1 MPPLFAPPD
10 GAPTRPFLPVQSP
23 RQRYPIHASESPGAL
38 RSRALVG
45 ADTVPQGYGNAPIG
59 PDSGT
64 VAGIVLGS
72 VAGFLLLLA
81 FIYWCINIGQGPRM
95 IEEGSVGGGTES
107 VVSWHSRPHG
117 PPRRHHRRSRHS
129 PRQEKIE
136 IRRERERPVPVRVER
151 EDQIIVEE
159 FQTRS
164 RSRSRPR
171 DRSVSRGP
179 PPPPRSVLSDGGDV
193 IIVEE
198 DHTPPRRRRDSM
210 RSQRTRR
217 SDDRRSPY
225 REDVYVR
232 DVSRQR
238 SRSRA

>member
-1 MPPLFAPPD
+1 MPPLLHTPD
-10 GAPTRPFLPVQSP
+10 GASTPSFFS
-23 RQRYPIHASESPGAL
+23 IHAPH
-38 RSRALVG
+38 SRYSIPLFNTPETLKPRLLVG
-45 ADTVPQGYGNAPIG
+45 ADTVPQGYGNAPFG

-81 FIYWCINIGQGPRM
+81 FIYWCINIGNGPRM
-95 IEEGSVGGGTES
+95 LEEGSVGGAAASE
-107 VVSWHSRPHG
+107 VSWHSRPRG

-129 PRQEKIE
+129 PRREKIE
-136 IRRERERPVPVRVER
+136 IRRERVVPVQAQRDE
-151 EDQIIVEE
+151 QIIVEE
-159 FQTRS
+159 FGPRS

-171 DRSVSRGP
+171 DRTVSRGP
-179 PPPPRSVLSDGGDV
+179 PAPQSVLSEGDDM

-198 DHTPPRRRRDSM
+198 DRTPPRRRRDSM

-225 REDVYVR
+225 REDVYIR

-238 SRSRA
+238 SRSRV

>member
-1 MPPLFAPPD
+1 MPPLPHPPN
-10 GAPTRPFLPVQSP
+10 GALTRPFFSIHSP
-23 RQRYPIHASESPGAL
+23 HLRYPFTAFESSESL
-38 RSRALVG
+38 KSRTLVG
-45 ADTVPQGYGNAPIG
+45 ATTVPQGYGNAPFG

-64 VAGIVLGS
+64 VVGITLGS

-95 IEEGSVGGGTES
+95 LEEGSVGGATAS
-107 VVSWHSRPHG
+107 VVSWHSRPRG

-129 PRQEKIE
+129 PRHEKIE
-136 IRRERERPVPVRVER
+136 IRRERERVVPVQVER
-151 EDQIIVEE
+151 DEQIIVEE
-159 FQTRS
+159 FGRPIS

-171 DRSVSRGP
+171 ERSVSHG
-179 PPPPRSVLSDGGDV
+179 PPPPRSVLSDGGDM

-198 DHTPPRRRRDSM
+198 DRTPPRRRRDSM
-210 RSQRTRR
+210 RSQRTGRG
-217 SDDRRSPY
+217 DDRRSPY

-238 SRSRA
+238 SRSRP

>member
-1 MPPLFAPPD
+1 MPPLFSTPD
-10 GAPTRPFLPVQSP
+10 GALARSFFSIRPTQL
-23 RQRYPIHASESPGAL
+23 RYPVHVFKSPGTL
-38 RSRALVG
+38 ESRSLVG
-45 ADTVPQGYGNAPIG
+45 ATTVPQGYGNAPFG

-64 VAGIVLGS
+64 VVGIVLGS

-81 FIYWCINIGQGPRM
+81 FIYWCITMGQGPRM
-95 IEEGSVGGGTES
+95 LEEGSVGGGTAS
-107 VVSWHSRPHG
+107 VVSWHSRPRG

-129 PRQEKIE
+129 PRHEKIE
-136 IRRERERPVPVRVER
+136 IRRERERVVPVQVEH

-171 DRSVSRGP
+171 DRSMGRT
-179 PPPPRSVLSDGGDV
+179 PPPPRSVLSDGEDMIV
-193 IIVEE
+193 VEE
-198 DHTPPRRRRDSM
+198 DPTPPRRRRDSM

-225 REDVYVR
+225 REDVYIR

>member
-1 MPPLFAPPD
+1 MPPLPPARD
-10 GAPTRPFLPVQSP
+10 GAQPRSLLPQYSP
-23 RQRYPIHASESPGAL
+23 RLRNPIPIFDGPGTHKP
-38 RSRALVG
+38 RALVG
-45 ADTVPQGYGNAPIG
+45 ADTVPQGYGNAPFG

-95 IEEGSVGGGTES
+95 LEEGSVGGGTAS
-107 VVSWHSRPHG
+107 VVSWRTRPRG

-129 PRQEKIE
+129 PRHEKIE
-136 IRRERERPVPVRVER
+136 IRRERTVPVHVER

-159 FQTRS
+159 FRQRS

-171 DRSVSRGP
+171 ERSVSRGP
-179 PPPPRSVLSDGGDV
+179 PPPRSVLSDDDM

-198 DHTPPRRRRDSM
+198 DRTPPRRRRDSM
-210 RSQRTRR
+210 RSHRTRR

-225 REDVYVR
+225 REEVYIR